1 MINWLFECEYEFL
14 YLNDI
19 QILQMSGDFLAE
31 FDGETARLC
40 IQHVYP
46 EDEGEYT
53 CVAYNDLGK
62 AFTSACLIVDGNF
75 DCSIR
80 QTLIQMRGKVAFVFE
95 GTNDQLWKRMKMW
108 RLIWAENLFRF
119 VWIRV

>member
-1 MINWLFECEYEFL
+1 
-14 YLNDI
+14 
-19 QILQMSGDFLAE
+19 MSGDFSAE

-75 DCSIR
+75 
-80 QTLIQMRGKVAFVFE
+80 VF
-95 GTNDQLWKRMKMW
+95 NRSNKAIWKHGRYKYRW
-108 RLIWAENLFRF
+108 KPSFQSLFDHRCE
-119 VWIRV
+119 V

>member
-1 MINWLFECEYEFL
+1 
-14 YLNDI
+14 
-19 QILQMSGDFLAE
+19 MSGDFSAE

-40 IQHVYP
+40 IQHIYP

-75 DCSIR
+75 DKANID
-80 QTLIQMRGKVAFVFE
+80 
-95 GTNDQLWKRMKMW
+95 TNAWKSS
-108 RLIWAENLFRF
+108 LRF
-119 VWIRV
+119 FKG

>member
-19 QILQMSGDFLAE
+19 QILQMSGDFSAE

-80 QTLIQMRGKVAFVFE
+80 QTLRGKVAFVFE

>member
-1 MINWLFECEYEFL
+1 
-14 YLNDI
+14 
-19 QILQMSGDFLAE
+19 MSGDFSAE

-75 DCSIR
+75 AFVIVRIRKYGNVGDIQIHGGNLRLKTCSIAKLR
-80 QTLIQMRGKVAFVFE
+80 SLI
-95 GTNDQLWKRMKMW
+95 
-108 RLIWAENLFRF
+108 LFT
-119 VWIRV
+119 